1 MINNQF
7 LCEKFGGKK
16 TLLYL
21 CTTRTRQASQR
32 CSNVRVVLFLYYG
45 QKDSFPEILFKCGR
59 TCDAA
64 FRF

>member
-45 QKDSFPEILFKCGR
+45 QKDSFPEILFKY
-59 TCDAA
+59 
-64 FRF
+64 